1 MIIHH
6 DQVGCSRDA
15 RMVHRSVSVIHP
27 VSQMEDNSYTTIS
40 VDTKEAVVKIQHLF
54 YEKCSQQSGY
64 RGNLPH
70 GNKGLYGKPIPNII
84 LSAEKLKAFF
94 LRSGK
99 RQTCPFSPIL
109 FNLVL
114 EVLAKRSGKKKTE
127 KRYPN

>member
-15 RMVHRSVSVIHP
+15 RMVHRSVNVIHH
-27 VSQMEDNSYTTIS
+27 VSQIKDNCYTAIS
-40 VDTKEAVVKIQHLF
+40 VDAKEAFVKIRHLF

-64 RGNLPH
+64 RGNLPQ
-70 GNKGLYGKPIPNII
+70 GNKGLYDKPIPNII

-99 RQTCPFSPIL
+99 
-109 FNLVL
+109 
-114 EVLAKRSGKKKTE
+114 GKDFQSTTFIQ
-127 KRYPN
+127 R